1 MSEDLQLLKSRLE
14 DIERKYQELSTKEN
28 KSEAKK
34 EDKKEEAP
42 KNGDEEKTKKDTDPE
57 DDDAP
62 LIVKLNRLSWT
73 QWRKLRVSEN
83 EWENKTDEQKK
94 KDAKKGKGKSERFVI
109 DVVADTGDL
118 GLPAYTEKQ
127 GSAKRS
133 RVPGRIRINSEHILD
148 ALNNLINIALPQ
160 KCQIL
165 HPYKIII
172 DNLDGI
178 KEHMMTLED
187 ELAKKELHD
196 LSPVEGSDGKEK
208 DIKTQNEDKPA
219 KTKAEEDVELAQ
231 EKVAHYKCF
240 IELLETDLAPEVE
253 VARSVRDGTAEKIMF
268 CHLWHLFP
276 PGETVYFQNTDR
288 NEPPQAA
295 QVLKVSGGRP
305 RLPNSSRYYSWY
317 WSWTEKEKAFQKV
330 SPFTIDAFHLDFDGK
345 KYRLVQDKYEIQ
357 RYTGEAPITSLTV
370 FPLRFFAESTR
381 AETSQMLLKRGLNFQ
396 GLASVDAA
404 HREYRGMTL
413 DTEREDIDGRVIID
427 FKQAPVIVPS
437 TSRKTSKDS
446 KEEDDESKGRIF
458 GLRPFTQTKEF
469 EFEEVIGSSEDLDL
483 TLYNDHTYDRDK
495 SDKLFSVNKVL
506 LAPLQE
512 LNSDDLS
519 DEELRLLPGS
529 VYAYVLRS
537 RKYCKCDI
545 NLIKEISLNR
555 QAFDDLV
562 LPKHYKTLIK
572 SLVDRH
578 SLGSRPVE
586 QKAQETKKDHPTVK
600 RTDSQSAKQHEAGQD
615 TLSIVKGKGR
625 GLIILLHGVPGVGKT
640 STAET
645 VAEATG
651 RPLLPVTCGDIG
663 ESAAD
668 VEKNLEQIFTNSHRW
683 GCVLLLDEAEVFL
696 TKRNLQDLTRNAM
709 VSVFLRALEFYS
721 GILFLT
727 TNRVGT
733 IDEAFKSRIHISLYY
748 APLDWKTSKL
758 IWQVNIRRS
767 QPRVETDRDEIIRF
781 AKKHFFHSDENSRWN
796 GRQIYNA
803 FKTAIALA
811 EFENQATTDDNHS
824 NSNNNKKKKSIP
836 VLTAS
841 HLRQVALVAKKFDE
855 YLLETQGGETTAA
868 MNQQHKVRADAF
880 GLDNSNTP
888 QQQQKLKRRP
898 TKNRTLD
905 LEELPSTSEE
915 DSDGSDDVSASS
927 DEEEEEE
934 REGAETEYEEQPRRK
949 SKRKGE
955 AASGKRGGEDR
966 KKSGRKSK
974 KSSKKPVDDDSDA
987 SS

>member
-1 MSEDLQLLKSRLE
+1 MVEDLQLLKSRLE
-14 DIERKYQELSTKEN
+14 DIEKKYQELSSKQD
-28 KSEAKK
+28 KQEAKI
-34 EDKKEEAP
+34 EDKNDDTP
-42 KNGDEEKTKKDTDPE
+42 KTSDEDKSREEKKDEDPE
-57 DDDAP
+57 DEDTP

-73 QWRKLRVSEN
+73 QWRKLRVSED
-83 EWENKTDEQKK
+83 EWENKTDDQKK
-94 KDAKKGKGKSERFVI
+94 KEAKKRKVKSERFVI

-172 DNLDGI
+172 DNLDEI
-178 KEHMMTLED
+178 KEHMKTLED

-196 LSPVEGSDGKEK
+196 LSPVEGSNRTEK
-208 DIKTQNEDKPA
+208 DSKTQSEDKST

-253 VARSVRDGTAEKIMF
+253 VVRSVRDGTAEKIMF

-276 PGETVYFQNTDR
+276 PGETVYYQNSDR

-317 WSWTEKEKAFQKV
+317 WSLTDKDKAFQKV

-370 FPLRFFAESTR
+370 FPLRFFAESAR
-381 AETSQMLLKRGLNFQ
+381 AETSQMLLTRGLNFR

-427 FKQAPVIVPS
+427 FKQAPVIDPS
-437 TSRKTSKDS
+437 SSRKTSKDT
-446 KEEDDESKGRIF
+446 KDEDDESKGRIF
-458 GLRPFTQTKEF
+458 GLRPFTQTKQF
-469 EFEEVIGSSEDLDL
+469 EYEEVIGSNEDLDL
-483 TLYNDHTYDRDK
+483 TLYNDHTYDGDK

-512 LNSDDLS
+512 MNSDDLT

-529 VYAYVLRS
+529 VYAYILRS

-586 QKAQETKKDHPTVK
+586 QKAQENKKDPVMK
-600 RTDSQSAKQHEAGQD
+600 RTDSQSTKHESGQD

-767 QPRVETDRDEIIRF
+767 QSKVDTDRDEIIRF
-781 AKKHFFHSDENSRWN
+781 AKKHFFRSDENSRWN

-811 EFENQATTDDNHS
+811 EFEKQTTEDNI
-824 NSNNNKKKKSIP
+824 NSSSSSSKKKTLPPKP

-880 GLDNSNTP
+880 GLDGAP
-888 QQQQKLKRRP
+888 AQQKLKRRP
-898 TKNRTLD
+898 TKNRMLD
-905 LEELPSTSEE
+905 LDELPSTSEE

-927 DEEEEEE
+927 DGEEEE
-934 REGAETEYEEQPRRK
+934 ETEYEERKK

-955 AASGKRGGEDR
+955 SSSKKGEDK
-966 KKSGRKSK
+966 KKSRKSK

>member
-1 MSEDLQLLKSRLE
+1 MVEDFQVMKSRLE
-14 DIERKYQELSTKEN
+14 EIERKYQEFSTKQDQ
-28 KSEAKK
+28 SEAEKK
-34 EDKKEEAP
+34 DETEDVPKSSEEDKAKEK
-42 KNGDEEKTKKDTDPE
+42 KNDTDPE
-57 DDDAP
+57 DEDVP
-62 LIVKLNRLSWT
+62 LVVKLNRLSWT
-73 QWRKLRVSEN
+73 QWRKLRVSED
-83 EWENKTDEQKK
+83 EWESKTDEQKK
-94 KDAKKGKGKSERFVI
+94 KEAKRRKAKAERFVI

-118 GLPAYTEKQ
+118 GLPSYTEKQ

-160 KCQIL
+160 KCQML
-165 HPYKIII
+165 HPYKVII

-178 KEHMMTLED
+178 KEHMKTLED
-187 ELAKKELHD
+187 DLAKKELHQ
-196 LSPVEGSDGKEK
+196 LSPIEGHNETDK
-208 DIKTQNEDKPA
+208 DLKTQSDDK
-219 KTKAEEDVELAQ
+219 KSKIKAEEDVELAK
-231 EKVAHYKCF
+231 EKVEHYKCF

-253 VARSVRDGTAEKIMF
+253 VAESVRAGTTEKILF

-276 PGETVYFQNTDR
+276 PGETVYYQKADR

-305 RLPNSSRYYSWY
+305 KLPNSTRYYNWY
-317 WSWTEKEKAFQKV
+317 WSLADKDKAFQKV

-345 KYRLVQDKYEIQ
+345 KYRLIQDKYEIQ
-357 RYTGEAPITSLTV
+357 RYTGEAPITSLLV
-370 FPLRFFAESTR
+370 FPLRFLEESAR
-381 AETSQMLLKRGLNFQ
+381 AETTQMLLKRGLNFR

-437 TSRKTSKDS
+437 SSRKTGKDS
-446 KEEDDESKGRIF
+446 KDEDDESKGRVF
-458 GLRPFTQTKEF
+458 GLRPFTQTREF
-469 EFEEVIGSSEDLDL
+469 EYEEVSGSNEDLDL

-512 LNSDDLS
+512 LTSDDLTE
-519 DEELRLLPGS
+519 EELRLLPGS

-586 QKAQETKKDHPTVK
+586 QKAQEDKKDQPGMK
-600 RTDSQSAKQHEAGQD
+600 RTDSHANTQHESVQQD

-645 VAEATG
+645 VAEATK

-767 QPRVETDRDEIIRF
+767 QNRVDTDREEIIRF

-811 EFENQATTDDNHS
+811 EFEGQTDGGGGRERAP
-824 NSNNNKKKKSIP
+824 KP

-868 MNQQHKVRADAF
+868 VNQQLKVRADDF
-880 GLDNSNTP
+880 GIHDERHAP
-888 QQQQKLKRRP
+888 QQKIKRRP

-905 LEELPSTSEE
+905 LDELPSTSEE

-927 DEEEEEE
+927 EE
-934 REGAETEYEEQPRRK
+934 ETEYEEPRK
-949 SKRKGE
+949 PKRKGE
-955 AASGKRGGEDR
+955 SSS
-966 KKSGRKSK
+966 KKSDDKKKSRKSK

-987 SS
+987 SL